1 LIAFQVRMKFFVI
14 FCVVIALILAK
25 PVIFQ
30 RNELTEV
37 EPLNDVLQEE
47 VIITPRSIFGN
58 RFSHSPK
65 NGNLLSKSAENY
77 EYHLKKIYDKI
88 DQIQWISDSR
98 NNNEDL
104 KKCESNY
111 NKLYYVKAENKK
123 LLRQLNECE
132 DKLAEYEQQ
141 IASST
146 KKFKK
151 IGKLVKEV
159 LQDELEVAQSHVI
172 NEVEIFQN

>member
-37 EPLNDVLQEE
+37 EPLNDALEE
-47 VIITPRSIFGN
+47 GVIITAQ
-58 RFSHSPK
+58 K
-65 NGNLLSKSAENY
+65 NGNPINKSAEDF
-77 EYHLKKIYDKI
+77 YDKI
-88 DQIQWISDSR
+88 DQVLWFSDSILGVVTNIR
-98 NNNEDL
+98 KNDDDL
-104 KKCESNY
+104 KKCESKY
-111 NKLYYVKAENKK
+111 NKLYYVKVENKN
-123 LLRQLNECE
+123 LTRQLDEYE